1 VYRDNLERSMGIS
14 IETMNRILVTKVDHI
29 MVLHGSTYQV
39 MEDET
44 INVTLLKST
53 TREINTILAV

>member
-1 VYRDNLERSMGIS
+1 MYRDNLERSMGIS